1 MKIKNSYIATLANLL
16 YEIEL
21 TGTESRMRTKLW
33 KILVQE
39 VNNIDSEIGQ
49 LVDDFKKVDK
59 EGNAIFKNEND
70 KYPIVDD
77 EKFNAP
83 YIELMNETLVIDNN
97 EQNKKMLTTVANI
110 FLKQDIKVN
119 MDLAVIYDEI
129 CEEFENVLAYYNKS
143 NNKNNRNYKKYNNR
157 K

>member
-21 TGTESRMRTKLW
+21 TGTDSRMRTKLW

-39 VNNIDSEIGQ
+39 ANNIDSEIAQ
-49 LVDDFKKVDK
+49 LVEDFKKVDK
-59 EGNAIFKNEND
+59 EGNPIFKNEND
-70 KYPIVDD
+70 KYPIVHED
-77 EKFNAP
+77 KFNAP
-83 YIELMNETLVIDNN
+83 YIELMNENFFIDNN

-110 FLKQDIKVN
+110 FLKEDIKVN
-119 MDLAVIYDEI
+119 MDLAIIYDDI
-129 CEEFENVLAYYNKS
+129 CEEFENVLAYYNES

>member
-21 TGTESRMRTKLW
+21 TGTDSRMRTKLW

-39 VNNIDSEIGQ
+39 VNNIDSEIAQ
-49 LVDDFKKVDK
+49 LVEDFKKVDK
-59 EGNAIFKNEND
+59 EGNPIFKNEND
-70 KYPIVDD
+70 KFPIVDD
-77 EKFNAP
+77 EKFNTP
-83 YIELMNETLVIDNN
+83 YIELMNESFFIDNN

-119 MDLAVIYDEI
+119 MDLAIIYDEI
-129 CEEFENVLAYYNKS
+129 CEEFENVLAYYKKP